1 MDSYLLV
8 RMTDF
13 IIQAI
18 FLIGTK
24 LEIKTSVPSTQKTG
38 SQYLPY
44 MWYLNWSSAR

>member
-24 LEIKTSVPSTQKTG
+24 RDQDICPINSKDRITIPTLHVVSELEFC
-38 SQYLPY
+38 
-44 MWYLNWSSAR
+44 